1 VKRIRFT
8 RRHLLAAAAGLAAN
22 WCVGPAAPGV
32 AAAPAPGRPH
42 RLDPCLPRQRVHCGE
57 KGGAGTGANPTDR
70 GKAGTKR
77 HLVTDRRGIP
87 LAFLLTG
94 ANTHD
99 SRPFEDLLD
108 AVPPV
113 AGKPGRPRRRPDK
126 LHADKAYDHRRC
138 RRACLR
144 RGIKHRI
151 ARRGIESSQ
160 RLGKHRWVI
169 ERTFAWVNRFR
180 RLAIRYGSRHCL
192 GPGSTYTMPSPRSP
206 APSSAST
213 RFRSSFERRCKGL
226 AHRQALRDRR
236 PRISASMA

>member
-1 VKRIRFT
+1 M
-8 RRHLLAAAAGLAAN
+8 
-22 WCVGPAAPGV
+22 GPAAPRV

-42 RLDPCLPRQRVHCGE
+42 RLDPCLRRQRVHCGE

-77 HLVTDRRGIP
+77 HFVTDRRGIP

-99 SRPFEDLLD
+99 SKPFEDLLD

-180 RLAIRYGSRHCL
+180 RLAIRY
-192 GPGSTYTMPSPRSP
+192 
-206 APSSAST
+206 
-213 RFRSSFERRCKGL
+213 ERRLDIHHALTAL
-226 AHRQALRDRR
+226 ACSLICLNALQERF
-236 PRISASMA
+236 